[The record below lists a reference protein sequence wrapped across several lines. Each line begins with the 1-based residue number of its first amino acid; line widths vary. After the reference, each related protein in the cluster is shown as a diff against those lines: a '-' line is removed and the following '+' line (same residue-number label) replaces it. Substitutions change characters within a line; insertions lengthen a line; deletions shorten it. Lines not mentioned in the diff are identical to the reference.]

1 MLPAVGLAQP
11 APPAAPPAVTQATP
25 TRGGIDLLVRQ
36 AEHWL
41 GQDRADLAA
50 VCAATY
56 LAHKWPGVFD
66 ADARP
71 ALEHYRAGWEAR
83 APFTQAPFPAE

>member
-1 MLPAVGLAQP
+1 
-11 APPAAPPAVTQATP
+11 
-25 TRGGIDLLVRQ
+25 
-36 AEHWL
+36 
-41 GQDRADLAA
+41 DRADLAA

-56 LAHKWPGVFD
+56 LAHKWPGAYD

-83 APFTQAPFPAE
+83 APFAQAPFPVD